1 MTKGYIIIIV
11 SLWLSF
17 PKVTCAGNALMRSLD
32 ALNRPVLQNV
42 ESTQDAETF
51 FAQNDQKKTS
61 DDFGGKGVEK
71 ADEDTTQPKT
81 LTQEKNA
88 PKKAK
93 ELKPFV
99 PSETIPADQGVD
111 FPYDI

>member
-1 MTKGYIIIIV
+1 MTKGYIIIIA

-17 PKVTCAGNALMRSLD
+17 LQVTFAGTALMRSLD
-32 ALNRPVLQNV
+32 GSNRPVLQNI
-42 ESTQDAETF
+42 ELTQDPETF
-51 FAQNDQKKTS
+51 FAQNENRKTS
-61 DDFGGKGVEK
+61 DGVRGQGIEK
-71 ADEDTTQPKT
+71 TDEDATQAET

-93 ELKPFV
+93 QLKPFI